1 LNAIPRDC
9 RGLHGQ
15 KTKKQLFKTET
26 MGLVTPNPGTIFWM
40 IIIFGIVLFIL
51 RKFAWKPILNA
62 LKDREESI
70 ANALNSAEEAKK
82 EVAGLKADNEKIIAE
97 ARQEKN
103 EILKEARE
111 IKDKIIA
118 EAKEKAAQEAAKNIE
133 LAKQQ
138 IEAEKTAAV
147 NELKKQVAEL
157 SLMIAEKVI
166 RKELSNK
173 GEQEKMVDGM
183 MGEIKLN

>member
-1 LNAIPRDC
+1 
-9 RGLHGQ
+9 
-15 KTKKQLFKTET
+15 

-82 EVAGLKADNEKIIAE
+82 QVAGLKAENENIMAE
-97 ARQEKN
+97 ARREKGL
-103 EILKEARE
+103 ILKEAKE

-118 EAKEKAAQEAAKNIE
+118 EAKEKAIMETQKAVETARIQIQNEKNNAIND
-133 LAKQQ
+133 
-138 IEAEKTAAV
+138 I
-147 NELKKQVAEL
+147 KKQVAEL
-157 SLMIAEKVI
+157 SVMIAEKVI
-166 RKELSNK
+166 KKELSNK
-173 GEQEKMVDGM
+173 AEQEKLMDGLID
-183 MGEIKLN
+183 EIKLN

>member
-1 LNAIPRDC
+1 
-9 RGLHGQ
+9 
-15 KTKKQLFKTET
+15 

-82 EVAGLKADNEKIIAE
+82 QVAGLKAENENIIAE
-97 ARQEKN
+97 ARREKGLILQEAK
-103 EILKEARE
+103 E

-118 EAKEKAAQEAAKNIE
+118 EAKEKAIMETQKAVEIARIQIQNEKNNAIND
-133 LAKQQ
+133 
-138 IEAEKTAAV
+138 I
-147 NELKKQVAEL
+147 KKQVAEL
-157 SLMIAEKVI
+157 SVMIAEKLI
-166 RKELSNK
+166 KKELSNK
-173 GEQEKMVDGM
+173 AEQEKLMNGLID
-183 MGEIKLN
+183 EIKLN